1 MDVQAVQLVPQLQAS
16 ALYFRQK
23 LAVHNFTLYNLSTNE
38 VVCYVW
44 HEGEGELN
52 ANVFTLCVVDYLV
65 NEVGCTKNIVIYSD
79 GCGSQNRNATLS
91 NALSLLAKEKQITIT
106 QNYLEKGH
114 TQMECDSVHSV
125 IERKKKNRDIFVPV
139 QYVQLIQDARTK
151 SPYKVCYIDHTFFK
165 RLQHNPRVCLN
176 QARSQTRRS
185 NCCWLAVFGIPT
197 FGGNSLETS
206 LHWRLE
212 RYWRLRQTSSRI
224 SNFSNKSSCR
234 IITHFMTIWLT
245 DC

>member
-1 MDVQAVQLVPQLQAS
+1 
-16 ALYFRQK
+16 
-23 LAVHNFTLYNLSTNE
+23 LSTNE

-52 ANVFTLCVVDYLV
+52 ANVFTSCVVDYLV
-65 NEVGCTKNIVIYSD
+65 NEVGCTKYIVIYSD

-106 QNYLEKGH
+106 ENYLEKGH

-185 NCCWLAVFGIPT
+185 NCC
-197 FGGNSLETS
+197 
-206 LHWRLE
+206 
-212 RYWRLRQTSSRI
+212 
-224 SNFSNKSSCR
+224 
-234 IITHFMTIWLT
+234 
-245 DC
+245 